1 VRGIKLQS
9 QTEAGYNC
17 EEFDLECVMK
27 DVAEEAARQ
36 RALVDAKQDEIEKV
50 LIDRRLEL
58 EDDMGQ
64 YFPGWYPMLDMQIN
78 YID

>member
-1 VRGIKLQS
+1 
-9 QTEAGYNC
+9 
-17 EEFDLECVMK
+17 MK